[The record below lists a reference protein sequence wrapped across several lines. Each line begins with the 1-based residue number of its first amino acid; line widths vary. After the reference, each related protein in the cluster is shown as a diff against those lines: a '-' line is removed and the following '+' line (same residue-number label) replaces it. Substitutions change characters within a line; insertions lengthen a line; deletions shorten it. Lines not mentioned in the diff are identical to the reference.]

1 MPDTGSIVVGD
12 LVLKALPELLCYKDF
27 ESFVKDIPNLFA
39 IRVPST
45 ITNVIVSN
53 QQPTNSQTTS
63 LWIRQSN
70 SGSFMGIYVFAQGLW
85 RQIAPIPNQIF
96 WLYGDSNN
104 PPAGFKTTDDAS
116 GIEISA
122 TLAVAL
128 KAQWVAGNLAGPPY
142 EYFSCVFDSF

>member
-39 IRVPST
+39 VQVPST

-85 RQIAPIPNQIF
+85 RQISPPPNQIV
-96 WLYGDSNN
+96 WLYGDSSN
-104 PPAGFKTTDDAS
+104 PEPGYITTDDAS
-116 GIEISA
+116 GVQISA
-122 TLAVAL
+122 GVAAGL
-128 KAQWVAGNLAGPPY
+128 KAQWIAGNLAGPPY
-142 EYFSCVFDSF
+142 EYYSAIFVSF